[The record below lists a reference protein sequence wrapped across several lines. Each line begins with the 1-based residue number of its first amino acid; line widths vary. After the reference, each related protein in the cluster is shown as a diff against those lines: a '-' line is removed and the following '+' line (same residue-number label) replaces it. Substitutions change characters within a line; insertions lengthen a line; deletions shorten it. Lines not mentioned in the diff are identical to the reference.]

1 MIAPAEHTDVVTV
14 AFQVAGNQLG
24 ESGVVFDQ
32 EDVGHDVS
40 RNTVM
45 CRSQIPCGS
54 RLACYGGA
62 SDTESLTD
70 SPRSGASPLP
80 HLILIVSKVV
90 QGYTPPV
97 PCGLHLTF
105 LHRRPTQLH
114 STTAQVALG
123 CASQYWD
130 KSMSKNLFAP
140 FCLLALTL
148 ALSAC
153 DKSADEAPATPP
165 VKVRIE
171 TLAAKPLSIT
181 SELSGRIAAPRI
193 AEVRARVAG
202 VVMQRVFKEGHDVKQ
217 GDVLFRID
225 PAPFK
230 ADLDSAQ
237 ANLSKAEAN
246 AFQARLQEQRYS
258 QLVEGNA
265 ISGQDYDNA
274 RAAVRQTNAEVA
286 ANKAAVER
294 ARLNLGYATV
304 TAPISG
310 RIGRALVTEGALVGQ
325 NEATPLALIQQLDPI
340 HADLTQSTR
349 ELNDLRRAF
358 RAGSLKQVG
367 QDQAKATL
375 IQDDGSLY
383 PLPGKLLFAEISV
396 DPGTGQ
402 IILRSEFP
410 NPDLDLLPGSFVR
423 VRLEQAVDKQ
433 GISVPQRAI
442 TRDSAGIPMVLL
454 LDAEQTVSLQPV
466 ELGAVIEDRWI
477 VSSGLKAGDRIVV
490 EGLQHARPGEKVEVD
505 DSPLVKE

>member
-1 MIAPAEHTDVVTV
+1 
-14 AFQVAGNQLG
+14 
-24 ESGVVFDQ
+24 
-32 EDVGHDVS
+32 
-40 RNTVM
+40 
-45 CRSQIPCGS
+45 
-54 RLACYGGA
+54 
-62 SDTESLTD
+62 
-70 SPRSGASPLP
+70 
-80 HLILIVSKVV
+80 
-90 QGYTPPV
+90 
-97 PCGLHLTF
+97 
-105 LHRRPTQLH
+105 
-114 STTAQVALG
+114 
-123 CASQYWD
+123 
-130 KSMSKNLFAP
+130 MSKNLFAP

-153 DKSADEAPATPP
+153 GDSAAEAPEMPLA
-165 VKVRIE
+165 KVRIE
-171 TLAAKPLSIT
+171 TLQAKPLSIN

-237 ANLSKAEAN
+237 ANLSKAQAN
-246 AFQARLQEQRYS
+246 AFQAHLQEQRYS

-265 ISGQDYDNA
+265 NA
-274 RAAVRQTNAEVA
+274 RAAVRQTNADVA

-325 NEATPLALIQQLDPI
+325 NEATPLAIIQQLDPI

-423 VRLEQAVDKQ
+423 VRLEQAIDKQ

-454 LDAEQTVSLQPV
+454 LDAEQTVSQQPV

-477 VSSGLKAGDRIVV
+477 VSSGLKPGDRIVV

-505 DSPLVKE
+505 DSPAPNAQASVR

>member
-1 MIAPAEHTDVVTV
+1 
-14 AFQVAGNQLG
+14 
-24 ESGVVFDQ
+24 
-32 EDVGHDVS
+32 
-40 RNTVM
+40 
-45 CRSQIPCGS
+45 
-54 RLACYGGA
+54 
-62 SDTESLTD
+62 
-70 SPRSGASPLP
+70 
-80 HLILIVSKVV
+80 
-90 QGYTPPV
+90 
-97 PCGLHLTF
+97 
-105 LHRRPTQLH
+105 
-114 STTAQVALG
+114 
-123 CASQYWD
+123 
-130 KSMSKNLFAP
+130 MSKNLLAT
-140 FCLLALTL
+140 LSLMVLALT
-148 ALSAC
+148 LSAC
-153 DKSADEAPATPP
+153 DKSSTAEEKAPLAT
-165 VKVRIE
+165 VRIE
-171 TLAAKPLSIT
+171 TIEARPLTIN

-202 VVMQRVFKEGHDVKQ
+202 VVLQRTFHEGSDVKK

-237 ANLSKAEAN
+237 AALRKAEAN
-246 AFQARLQEQRYS
+246 AYQAKLQEQRYS
-258 QLVEGNA
+258 QLIEGNA
-265 ISGQDYDNA
+265 VSGQDYDNA
-274 RAAVRQTNAEVA
+274 RASVRQTAADVA

-294 ARLNLGYATV
+294 AKLNLGYATV

-310 RIGRALVTEGALVGQ
+310 RVGRALVTEGALVGQ
-325 NEATPLALIQQLDPI
+325 NETTPLALIQQLNPI
-340 HADLTQSTR
+340 YADLTQSTR
-349 ELNDLRRAF
+349 ELNVLRRAF
-358 RAGSLKQVG
+358 RSGSLKQVG

-375 IQDDGSLY
+375 IEDDGSLY

-454 LDAEQTVSLQPV
+454 LDAEQVVSQQPV

-477 VSSGLKAGDRIVV
+477 VSNGLKPGDCIIV

-505 DSPLVKE
+505 DSPAPNAQASVR